1 MSRAAESKDLR
12 PTFFSRQLEE
22 HARVFFFSLG
32 KLWQNPVG
40 TLLTALVI
48 GITLAL
54 PAGLHA
60 LVSNVDKLSYSWEG
74 AAQSSLFLK
83 DSVSA
88 ERGEDLAREIA
99 SRPGVAHTNYI
110 SRAQALAEFRK
121 LSGFGEA
128 LDILDNNP
136 LPAVITVTP
145 MYRQSREQINRLVNE
160 LSKLPEVDMAKL
172 DQKWLERLY
181 GIIDFLQRAVMVVA
195 VLLSIAVIVTVAN
208 TIRLDIQARREEIV
222 VMKLIGAPN
231 SFIRR
236 PFLYTGLW
244 YGFSGSLVALLF
256 VSAGLAAL
264 TGPVQNLA
272 GLYESNFALS
282 GLSFVAILEV
292 FAAGIVLGWLGAFLT
307 VSRQLSKI
315 EPR

>member
-1 MSRAAESKDLR
+1 MPRAAASSDR
-12 PTFFSRQLEE
+12 RQTFFSRLLEE

-32 KLWQNPVG
+32 KLWQNPAG

-60 LVSNVDKLSYSWEG
+60 LINNVDKLSYSWEG

-88 ERGEDLAREIA
+88 ERGKDLARELNA
-99 SRPGVAHTNYI
+99 RPGVARTTYI
-110 SRAQALAEFRK
+110 SRDQALAEFRK

-145 MYRQSREQINRLVNE
+145 MHKQSRDEINALVTD
-160 LSKLPEVDMAKL
+160 LSNLPEVDMAKL

-181 GIIDFLQRAVMVVA
+181 GIIDLLQRGVMVIA
-195 VLLSIAVIVTVAN
+195 VLLSLAVIVTVAN
-208 TIRLDIQARREEIV
+208 TIRLDIQARREEII

-244 YGFSGSLVALLF
+244 YGFTGSVVALIF
-256 VSAGLAAL
+256 VGVGMAAL

-272 GLYESNFALS
+272 GLYESNFSLS
-282 GLSFVAILEV
+282 GLSFFAVLQV
-292 FAAGIVLGWLGAFLT
+292 FGAGIVLGWLGAFLT
-307 VSRQLSKI
+307 VSRHLSKI
-315 EPR
+315 EPH

>member
-1 MSRAAESKDLR
+1 MSRAAANSDR
-12 PTFFSRQLEE
+12 RQTFFSRLLEE

-32 KLWQNPVG
+32 KLWQNPAG

-60 LVSNVDKLSYSWEG
+60 LINNVDKLSYSWEG

-88 ERGEDLAREIA
+88 ERGKDLARELNA
-99 SRPGVAHTNYI
+99 RPGVARTTYI
-110 SRAQALAEFRK
+110 SRDQALAEFRK

-145 MYRQSREQINRLVNE
+145 IHKQSREQINELVTD
-160 LSKLPEVDMAKL
+160 LSNLPEVDMAKL

-181 GIIDFLQRAVMVVA
+181 GIIDLLQRGVMVIA
-195 VLLSIAVIVTVAN
+195 VLLSLAVIVTVAN
-208 TIRLDIQARREEIV
+208 TIRLDIQARHEEIV

-244 YGFSGSLVALLF
+244 YGFTGSVVALIF
-256 VSAGLAAL
+256 VAVGMAAL

-272 GLYESNFALS
+272 GLYESNFSLS
-282 GLSFVAILEV
+282 GLSFLAVLQV

-307 VSRQLSKI
+307 VSRHLSKI
-315 EPR
+315 EPH